1 MAVPVGSRAEVS
13 VAAGCGSLSCT
24 FTSSVGEVP
33 DAALMLRITMAACQP
48 WIRLQSGPVLFV
60 VAVVGP
66 SSTISRVLTW
76 DMVRSSRFWLAQWSA
91 HPDGAPHRHW
101 RWRCGRTPNPGDTAH
116 TAYAVLRSG
125 LRGWRAGHSRQWQR
139 RL

>member
-24 FTSSVGEVP
+24 FTSSFGEVP

-48 WIRLQSGPVLFV
+48 WIMLQSGPVLFV

-76 DMVRSSRFWLAQWSA
+76 DMVRCSRVWLVEWSF
-91 HPDGAPHRHW
+91 HLDGGPERLC
-101 RWRCGRTPNPGDTAH
+101 RLRFGRTPIQCDIAQL
-116 TAYAVLRSG
+116 ASAV
-125 LRGWRAGHSRQWQR
+125 
-139 RL
+139 